1 VIALP
6 APAVG
11 RQDVITVIGSIN
23 LDLIAT
29 VERLPAPGETVP
41 GDGFTTA
48 PGGKGANQALAA
60 ARAGA
65 RVRMVGAVG
74 SDPFAGQATELLVSG
89 GVDLSGV
96 QVAPYPTGVALI
108 LVGGD
113 GENVIAIV
121 PGANQVVGA
130 AAVEAASLQPGEHV
144 LLQHEIPLATVEAA
158 LDAARYAGAVTIL
171 NTAPFRREAAGL
183 LNKASY
189 VVANETEFDLYA
201 RELGLPGVD
210 RAARMRS
217 FARYTDR
224 TIVVT
229 LGSEGVIAATPEAD
243 LSVPALSITP
253 VDTVG
258 AGDTFCGYL
267 AASLS
272 DGLPLE
278 QALRRAAA
286 AGSLACLKPG
296 AQPAI
301 PYAAEVEAALHSR

>member
-1 VIALP
+1 M
-6 APAVG
+6 
-11 RQDVITVIGSIN
+11 ITVIGSIN

-41 GDGFTTA
+41 GDHFATA

-74 SDPFAGQATELLVSG
+74 TDPFAGQATELLRSG
-89 GVDLSGV
+89 GVDLTSV
-96 QVAPYPTGVALI
+96 QVTAYPTGVALI
-108 LVGGD
+108 LVGSD

-121 PGANQVVGA
+121 PGANQAVDA
-130 AAVEAASLQPGEHV
+130 TAVEAASLQPDEHV
-144 LLQHEIPLATVEAA
+144 LLQHEVPLTTVDAA
-158 LDAARYAGAVTIL
+158 LDAARNAGAVTIL

-210 RAARMRS
+210 RVARMRS

-229 LGSEGVIAATPEAD
+229 LGGEGVIAATPEAD
-243 LSVPALSITP
+243 LSVSALQITP

-267 AASLS
+267 AASLA

-301 PYAAEVEAALHSR
+301 PYASDVDAALQSR

>member
-1 VIALP
+1 
-6 APAVG
+6 
-11 RQDVITVIGSIN
+11 VITVIGSIN
-23 LDLIAT
+23 LDLIAA

-41 GDGFTTA
+41 GDRFSTA

-65 RVRMVGAVG
+65 SVRMVGAVG
-74 SDPFAGQATELLVSG
+74 SDPFAEQATALLRSG

-96 QVAPYPTGVALI
+96 QLTPYATGVALI
-108 LVGGD
+108 LVGAD

-121 PGANQVVGA
+121 PGANQAVDA

-144 LLQHEIPLATVEAA
+144 LLQHEVPLATVEAA
-158 LDAARYAGAVTIL
+158 LDAARQAGAVTIL
-171 NTAPFRREAAGL
+171 NTAPFRREAASL
-183 LNKASY
+183 LNKASC

-201 RELGLPGVD
+201 RELGLPGAD
-210 RAARMRS
+210 RASRMRS

-224 TIVVT
+224 IIVVT
-229 LGSEGVIAATPEAD
+229 LGGEGVIAATPEAD
-243 LSVPALSITP
+243 LSVPALEIAP

-267 AASLS
+267 AASLA
-272 DGLPLE
+272 DGLPLQ

-286 AGSLACLKPG
+286 AGSLACLRPG

-301 PYAAEVEAALHSR
+301 PYASEVDAALQSR